1 MPAPAAARPSGLDRS
16 EAGVRDPASAARPD
30 VPAAEAGLTEATV
43 AAETA
48 RPTEASAAHDR
59 IDVMRLLLDGAKLR
73 QTLLLQNDVAY
84 RPLSKSLDAQR
95 CGLWRYG

>member
-1 MPAPAAARPSGLDRS
+1 LRSERLSSNATLAPDATPPSGLARS
-16 EAGVRDPASAARPD
+16 LDGASDPASADRAE

-59 IDVMRLLLDGAKLR
+59 VDVMRLLLDGAKLR
-73 QTLLLQNDVAY
+73 QTY
-84 RPLSKSLDAQR
+84 
-95 CGLWRYG
+95 